1 MSAPTPPPEIVD
13 ELANATATLLEAAR
27 GLPDPDL
34 GGPSLCP
41 GWTRAHVLT
50 HVARNADGLVNL
62 LTWARTGVETPQYPS
77 VEARNADIEAGS
89 ARPAAEIVA
98 DLEAAA
104 GRFAQAIAE
113 LPADRWDERVRM
125 RSGREVPASRIP
137 WFRLVELEVHHVDLD
152 ADYTPAHWPPD
163 FVERMLSVEAQRL
176 SEREGFP
183 ALSLRDVDTQR
194 VWSIGAGGP
203 TVTGPAAAL
212 LAWLIGRA
220 GGDGLTVEP
229 AGPLPSLPPWA

>member
-1 MSAPTPPPEIVD
+1 MSDPTPPPETVA
-13 ELANATATLLEAAR
+13 ELAHATANLLGTAR

-34 GGPSLCP
+34 REPSLCA

-62 LTWARTGVETPQYPS
+62 LTWARTGVETPQYAS
-77 VEARNADIEAGS
+77 LEARDADIEAGS
-89 ARPAAEIVA
+89 ARPAAEITA

-104 GRFAQAIAE
+104 GRFAQAVAE

-125 RSGREVPASRIP
+125 RSGREVQASQIP
-137 WFRLVELEVHHVDLD
+137 WFRLVEVEIHHVDLD

-163 FVERMLSVEAQRL
+163 FVERVLRREARRL
-176 SEREGFP
+176 SERADFP

-203 TVTGPAAAL
+203 TVTGPLAAL
-212 LAWLIGRA
+212 LAWLIGRSP
-220 GGDGLTVEP
+220 GDGLTVEP
-229 AGPLPSLPPWA
+229 AEPLPSLPPWA